1 VGGTPEQD
9 GLLAPFFEKLAD
21 GPNHVSTHSC
31 TMEAKQLKSTPE
43 SGIWI
48 SARFTPVNLLFWNQR
63 VAVRK
68 ARPMIAPFCI
78 LGKPRGS
85 SQLSDNGQFNTQ
97 SNTRLRTSIP
107 RIDLKHSFS
116 FTYVGGWLV
125 PKLHISKTMDI
136 ARPEF
141 KQRKRRKQALIVAG
155 IVLLV
160 GILTAA
166 VYRLKPAAPTV
177 ERGTVWTDTVKRG
190 SMLRQVR
197 GIGSLVPSQESVLQ
211 IPAETEAN
219 VVRIRMLP
227 GSLVNVDTV
236 LLDMS
241 NPQVE
246 QAAVD
251 AQLQWK
257 AAQAEYQSQRM
268 KLESD
273 LMNQK
278 AGAAT
283 VKADYN
289 QTQLQSQTDKSLYD
303 LGVISGL
310 AYKASKSKADELT
323 IRNGLED
330 QRLESTQKSIDAQLS
345 QLQAKMDQMRVL
357 AELKQKQLNMLKVRA
372 GIEGVLV
379 ELPLHVGQHVSPG
392 TMLAKVVQPNH
403 LMAELKVAETQA
415 RDVQI
420 GEPASVDTHN
430 GVIAGTVMRV
440 DPAVQ
445 NGTVTV
451 DVKLTGELPKGA
463 RPDLSVDGTIDL
475 EKLDNVLYVGRP
487 AFGQENST
495 ISLFRLE
502 GNGRDAARV
511 PVKVGR
517 ASVNS
522 IQVIEGLHEGDTVV
536 LSDMSR
542 WDNTDR
548 IRLQD

>member
-1 VGGTPEQD
+1 MPI
-9 GLLAPFFEKLAD
+9 
-21 GPNHVSTHSC
+21 
-31 TMEAKQLKSTPE
+31 EA
-43 SGIWI
+43 
-48 SARFTPVNLLFWNQR
+48 V
-63 VAVRK
+63 
-68 ARPMIAPFCI
+68 
-78 LGKPRGS
+78 
-85 SQLSDNGQFNTQ
+85 
-97 SNTRLRTSIP
+97 
-107 RIDLKHSFS
+107 
-116 FTYVGGWLV
+116 
-125 PKLHISKTMDI
+125 MDI

-141 KQRKRRKQALIVAG
+141 KERKRRRQIGVAVAVVVVVG
-155 IVLLV
+155 VLSV
-160 GILTAA
+160 I
-166 VYRLKPAAPTV
+166 VYRLRPAAPTV

-211 IPAETEAN
+211 IPAQTEAT
-219 VVRIRMLP
+219 VLRIRMLP
-227 GSLVNVDTV
+227 GSLVKSDSI
-236 LLDMS
+236 LMEMG

-251 AQLQWK
+251 AHLQWK
-257 AAQAEYQSQRM
+257 AAEAEYQSQKM

-273 LMNQK
+273 YMNQK

-283 VKADYN
+283 VSADYN
-289 QTQLQSQTDKSLYD
+289 QAQLQSQTDKALYD

-323 IRNGLED
+323 IRNGLQD
-330 QRLESTQKSIDAQLS
+330 ESLVSSQKAIDAQLAE
-345 QLQAKMDQMRVL
+345 QQAKVEQMRVL
-357 AELKQKQLNMLKVRA
+357 AELKQKQLDALKVRA

-379 ELPLHVGQHVSPG
+379 EMPLHVGEHVAPG
-392 TMLAKVVQPNH
+392 AMLAKVVQPNH

-430 GVIAGTVMRV
+430 GIISGTVERV

-451 DVKLTGELPKGA
+451 DVKLTGDLPKGA
-463 RPDLSVDGTIDL
+463 RPELSVDGTIDL
-475 EKLDNVLYVGRP
+475 ERLENVLYVGRP

-495 ISLFRLE
+495 ISLFKLE
-502 GNGRDAARV
+502 RPDGPTDAVRV

-522 IQVIEGLHEGDTVV
+522 IQVIDGLREGDTVV

-548 IRLQD
+548 IRLQE

>member
-1 VGGTPEQD
+1 MIV
-9 GLLAPFFEKLAD
+9 
-21 GPNHVSTHSC
+21 
-31 TMEAKQLKSTPE
+31 
-43 SGIWI
+43 
-48 SARFTPVNLLFWNQR
+48 
-63 VAVRK
+63 VA
-68 ARPMIAPFCI
+68 
-78 LGKPRGS
+78 
-85 SQLSDNGQFNTQ
+85 
-97 SNTRLRTSIP
+97 
-107 RIDLKHSFS
+107 
-116 FTYVGGWLV
+116 
-125 PKLHISKTMDI
+125 
-136 ARPEF
+136 
-141 KQRKRRKQALIVAG
+141 
-155 IVLLV
+155 
-160 GILTAA
+160 ILTIF
-166 VYRLKPAAPTV
+166 VYRLRPAAPTV
-177 ERGTVWTDTVKRG
+177 ERGTVWVDSVRRG
-190 SMLRQVR
+190 PMLRQVR

-211 IPAETEAN
+211 IPAETDAT
-219 VVRIRMLP
+219 VLRIRMLP
-227 GSLVNVDTV
+227 GSIVKSDTI

-246 QAAVD
+246 QVAVD
-251 AQLQWK
+251 ARLQWK
-257 AAQAEYQSQRM
+257 AAEAEYQSQRM

-283 VKADYN
+283 VRADYT
-289 QTQLQSQTDKSLYD
+289 QTQLQSQTDKALYD

-310 AYKASKSKADELT
+310 AYKASKGKADELNT
-323 IRNGLED
+323 RNDLED
-330 QRLESTQKSIDAQLS
+330 QRLASTQKAIDAQLAE
-345 QLQAKMDQMRVL
+345 LQAKVEQMRVL
-357 AELKQKQLNMLKVRA
+357 AELKQKQLDALKVRA

-379 ELPLHVGQHVSPG
+379 ELPLHVGEHVSPG
-392 TMLAKVVQPNH
+392 AMLAKVVQPNH
-403 LMAELKVAETQA
+403 LMAALKVPETQA

-430 GVIAGTVMRV
+430 GVISGTVMRV

-463 RPDLSVDGTIDL
+463 RPDLSVDGTVDL
-475 EKLDNVLYVGRP
+475 ERLENVLYVGRP

-495 ISLFRLE
+495 ISLFKLD
-502 GNGRDAARV
+502 GNGHDAVRV